1 MAKSPGPAIAMAA
14 AAALFLLSRGGSDD
28 SDDTPEKEWEP
39 PAPEDDG
46 TTTTETGTEKP
57 KTGGTGGGTSSNPP
71 NLSGDSAGY
80 NTIMFPN
87 ARAVREVL
95 SWLGYSITVNDKSVV
110 QNSAAKEFQRDY
122 NIAAENGIFSAQG
135 KVLADGTM
143 GKYSL
148 RALSIVATD
157 GTESPGVTVL
167 DINVPD
173 GWQLTMMGKG
183 TGGWGTKTGPCT
195 VNVETDHGQMAH
207 GSISASSATA
217 LSAALA
223 LGKDGPSS
231 ITLTL
236 QNGLRGDELPEGPDY
251 LEQHDHSVTLLA
263 EDLRDLSEG
272 GTVVKSTAG
281 PSDGDDDHTHKVRF
295 TGC

>member
-28 SDDTPEKEWEP
+28 SDETPEKEWEP

-71 NLSGDSAGY
+71 NMSGDSDGY
-80 NTIMFPN
+80 NTIMFSGP
-87 ARAVREVL
+87 RAVREML
-95 SWLGYSITVNDKSVV
+95 KWLGYNITISDKSVV

-122 NIAAENGIFSAQG
+122 NIAAEEGIFAAQG
-135 KVLADGTM
+135 KILADGTM

-148 RALSIVATD
+148 RALGIIATG
-157 GTESPGVTVL
+157 GTESPGVTVM

-173 GWQLTMMGKG
+173 EWQLTMMGKG

-195 VNVETDHGQMAH
+195 VTVQSDHGQMAH
-207 GSISASSATA
+207 GSISAAGSAA

-231 ITLTL
+231 ITLTV

-251 LEQHDHSVTLLA
+251 LEQHDHDVTLLA
-263 EDLRDLSEG
+263 EDLRDLSSG
-272 GTVVKSTAG
+272 DTVVKSTAG
-281 PSDGDDDHTHKVRF
+281 PSDGDDNHTHNVRF
-295 TGC
+295 TSC